1 MNEANGSLMLATDG
15 QPEREKR
22 KQNLSTKLTETEARC
37 IDNAALK
44 AGKSPSEWARE
55 VLLRVAAA
63 ENQDDMDRQL
73 FTELVGIQLLLMNAL
88 EPLLIGE
95 KLPRERVLA
104 ILREV
109 QNTKPGRA
117 RELLARRT
125 REREE

>member
-1 MNEANGSLMLATDG
+1 MNGTNGSLMLTMDG

-22 KQNLSTKLTETEARC
+22 KQNLSTKLTEAEARC

-44 AGKSPSEWARE
+44 AGKSASEWARE
-55 VLLRVAAA
+55 ILLRAA
-63 ENQDDMDRQL
+63 EDRDDMDRYL
-73 FTELVGIQLLLMNAL
+73 FTELVGVQLLLMNAF
-88 EPLLIGE
+88 EPLLLGE

-104 ILREV
+104 IFREV

-117 RELLARRT
+117 RELLARRG

>member
-1 MNEANGSLMLATDG
+1 MSEASGSLMLAADL

-22 KQNLSTKLTETEARC
+22 KQNLSTKLTEAEARC

-55 VLLRVAAA
+55 VLLRGAAA
-63 ENQDDMDRQL
+63 ESRDDMDRYL
-73 FTELVGIQLLLMNAL
+73 FTELVGVQLLLMNAL
-88 EPLLIGE
+88 EPLLLGE

-104 ILREV
+104 IFREV
-109 QNTKPGRA
+109 QNTKPGRS
-117 RELLARRT
+117 RELLARRA

>member
-1 MNEANGSLMLATDG
+1 MSETNGSLMLTVDG

-22 KQNLSTKLTETEARC
+22 KQNLSTKLTEAEARC
-37 IDNAALK
+37 IDNAALR

-55 VLLRVAAA
+55 ILLRGAAA
-63 ENQDDMDRQL
+63 EDRDDMDRYL
-73 FTELVGIQLLLMNAL
+73 FTELVGVQLLLMNAF
-88 EPLLIGE
+88 EPLLLGE

-104 ILREV
+104 IFREV

-117 RELLARRT
+117 RELLARRA

>member
-1 MNEANGSLMLATDG
+1 MSEANGSLILTANG
-15 QPEREKR
+15 QTEREKR
-22 KQNLSTKLTETEARC
+22 KQNLSTKLTEAEARY

-55 VLLRVAAA
+55 VLLRDAAT
-63 ENQDDMDRQL
+63 ENRDDMARHL
-73 FTELVGIQLLLMNAL
+73 FTELVGIQLLLMNVL
-88 EPLLIGE
+88 EPLLTGE

-104 ILREV
+104 IFREV

-117 RELLARRT
+117 RELLARRA